1 MDRMW
6 QLQVNSLSGDVQWLK
21 DGDFLTVNYLSDD
34 PDYAVYEQLAPEEG
48 GFHCEV
54 VSNQFMAADDWL
66 LDAGYLHQSGWH
78 PPDEETPNWFRV
90 VVGAKLAA
98 EQLLLAL
105 RHGRG
110 CDDARRLQW
119 KPATF
124 PGQADD

>member
-1 MDRMW
+1 MDRLW
-6 QLQVNSLSGDVQWLK
+6 RLQADALSDDVQWLK
-21 DGDFLTVNYLSDD
+21 DGDFFTVNYLSGD
-34 PDYAVYEQLAPEEG
+34 PDYAVYGQLAPEEG

-54 VSNQFMAADDWL
+54 VSNQFMAADDWP

-90 VVGAKLAA
+90 VVGAEPAA

-119 KPATF
+119 EPASF